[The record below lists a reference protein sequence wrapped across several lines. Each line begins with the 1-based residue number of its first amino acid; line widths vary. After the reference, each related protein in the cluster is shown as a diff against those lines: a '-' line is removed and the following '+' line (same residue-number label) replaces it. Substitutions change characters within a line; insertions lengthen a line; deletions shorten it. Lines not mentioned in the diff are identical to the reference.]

1 MPTAA
6 GSIAGGS
13 RRKRLFRFGWRQIV
27 LAGHHLS
34 PRLAFKFHSGAM
46 GDPAAGLC
54 SPFVSGQSHRHRCL
68 CNLTRGLGQDR
79 EDELRLPDLLTGVS
93 YG

>member
-6 GSIAGGS
+6 GTIAGGS
-13 RRKRLFRFGWRQIV
+13 RRKRLFRFGWLQVV
-27 LAGHHLS
+27 LAGNHLS

-54 SPFVSGQSHRHRCL
+54 GLLVGWQANRRLRPRD
-68 CNLTRGLGQDR
+68 LTRGLGQDR